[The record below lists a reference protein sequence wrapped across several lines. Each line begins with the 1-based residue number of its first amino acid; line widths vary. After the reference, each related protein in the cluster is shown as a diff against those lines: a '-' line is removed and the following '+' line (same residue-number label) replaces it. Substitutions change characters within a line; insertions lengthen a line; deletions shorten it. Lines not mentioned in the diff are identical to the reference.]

1 VLPGTFENP
10 FNRTSQPARVVA
22 LVPARYASTRFPG
35 KALADLDGRSVIEHV
50 YRRAAAARRVD
61 AVVVATDDGRIAA
74 AVARF
79 GGDARMT
86 ASTHRSGT
94 DRIAEVA
101 RGLSCEIVINVQGD
115 EPLVDPADIDR
126 IVDALDAPGAAPM
139 AALRCPLDAA
149 GRETPHVVKM
159 VVDAAGRAL
168 AFSRAAEPAVPGD
181 AGAPSRAVWKHVGLY
196 GYRRDF
202 LLRFAALPQT
212 PGEIAQALEQLR
224 ALEHGHAID
233 TVETAHDSVG
243 IDTPAD
249 LEIARR
255 RLAASALPVR

>member
-1 VLPGTFENP
+1 MLPVTFENP
-10 FNRTSQPARVVA
+10 FDRTSQPARVVA
-22 LVPARYASTRFPG
+22 LIPSRYASIRFPG
-35 KALADLDGRSVIEHV
+35 KALADLDGLPVIEHV

-61 AVVVATDDGRIAA
+61 AVVVATDDDRIAA

-79 GGDARMT
+79 GGHARMT
-86 ASTHRSGT
+86 SAAHRTGT

-101 RGLSCEIVINVQGD
+101 RALPCAIVINVQGD

-126 IVDALDAPGAAPM
+126 LVAALEAPGAAPM
-139 AALRCPLDAA
+139 ATLRCRLDAA
-149 GRETPHVVKM
+149 ERDTPHVVKV

-168 AFSRAAEPAVPGD
+168 AFSRAAEPAVP
-181 AGAPSRAVWKHVGLY
+181 AGAGVPSPRVWKHIGLY
-196 GYRRDF
+196 GYQRDF

-212 PGEIAQALEQLR
+212 PGERAEALEQLR

-233 TVETAHDSVG
+233 TVETPHDSVG

-249 LEIARR
+249 LELARR
-255 RLAASALPVR
+255 RLAPAPFR